1 MSTYVTHEE
10 GLDPVFQTF
19 LEVARSR
26 ANMSASHSPSLH
38 PHDYELAAQH
48 LESLETSAAE
58 FGAKMQHHLA
68 THRRVLNALLPIHR
82 IPSEIFTEILAMSLV
97 LWSEDAN
104 EKYQEHLYTLRCVS
118 AAWRTLID
126 NSPLLWATVSCRDTL
141 DTVRNALAKSKD
153 SPLEVVYRARYVA
166 RYRTAEFIV
175 SVVQHVHRWKS
186 LEVLGLN
193 SQQATELL
201 DLTDGCQAPKLQKL
215 SLVNTGDVRCMGSL
229 FDGQTHQLRRIK
241 LSSSY
246 LVPWSPTTLSNLHFL
261 HIDRVMQEGP
271 SADQVDIILRAS
283 PALVELILQAV
294 YPRGDDAPPI
304 KQRHP
309 VELLSLRKL
318 TVVRLTPEL
327 TTHILENIRIPNCEN
342 IIILAETS
350 TKAAY
355 TPSQSF
361 LHSAHKIMGASDSA
375 RVELGAQLFSLKCWK
390 QGKIALKVCLRGEA
404 WAFNTAESS
413 LRLLDPSLDLSIIID
428 TNSPTLTKIFN
439 LLPSL
444 GGARALQLTQ
454 HRQAVYDGS
463 NALIS
468 ELGVVKMANGVF
480 RWPLPLLETLRVRS
494 SSLEVGALLGVIRAR
509 LEAEVEPPSKLKAL
523 HLAKNL
529 KRYFRELENTL
540 GEGVVSCY
548 NSGLDSYELFGG
560 SESGSEPDCIVDE
573 ESESDAEGED
583 EDESDLETEAQL
595 HYQYRGRNRR

>member
-26 ANMSASHSPSLH
+26 ANMSASHSLSLH

-193 SQQATELL
+193 SQEATELL

-215 SLVNTGDVRCMGSL
+215 SLVNTGDV
-229 FDGQTHQLRRIK
+229 
-241 LSSSY
+241 
-246 LVPWSPTTLSNLHFL
+246 
-261 HIDRVMQEGP
+261 RVMQEGP

-318 TVVRLTPEL
+318 TVVRLTHEL

-342 IIILAETS
+342 IIIIAETS

-560 SESGSEPDCIVDE
+560 SESGSEPECIVDE

-595 HYQYRGRNRR
+595 HYQYRGRSRR

>member
-26 ANMSASHSPSLH
+26 ANMSASHSLSLH

-104 EKYQEHLYTLRCVS
+104 EKYQEHLYTLR
-118 AAWRTLID
+118 
-126 NSPLLWATVSCRDTL
+126 
-141 DTVRNALAKSKD
+141 
-153 SPLEVVYRARYVA
+153 
-166 RYRTAEFIV
+166 
-175 SVVQHVHRWKS
+175 
-186 LEVLGLN
+186 
-193 SQQATELL
+193 
-201 DLTDGCQAPKLQKL
+201 
-215 SLVNTGDVRCMGSL
+215 
-229 FDGQTHQLRRIK
+229 
-241 LSSSY
+241 
-246 LVPWSPTTLSNLHFL
+246 
-261 HIDRVMQEGP
+261 VMQEGP

-318 TVVRLTPEL
+318 TVVRLTHEL

-390 QGKIALKVCLRGEA
+390 QGEIALKVCLRGEA
-404 WAFNTAESS
+404 WAFNTAESF

-428 TNSPTLTKIFN
+428 TNSPNLTKIFN

-468 ELGVVKMANGVF
+468 ELGVVKMAKGVF

-595 HYQYRGRNRR
+595 HYQYRGRSRR